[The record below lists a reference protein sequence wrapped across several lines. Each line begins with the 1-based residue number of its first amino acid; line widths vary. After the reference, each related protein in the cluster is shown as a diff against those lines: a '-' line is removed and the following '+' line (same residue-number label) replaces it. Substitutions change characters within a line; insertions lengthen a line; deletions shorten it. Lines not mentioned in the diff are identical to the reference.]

1 MTFVKERIK
10 QCDVVYHQLGETDRS
25 AMPIGNGVLASSVW
39 TQKDGNVYLYLSRVD
54 ALTEIDRTV
63 KLGMIK
69 ISCNPIQFS
78 ESSYRQE
85 LSIYDGVIEIIGKN
99 GALTIWIDSEKN
111 CLCVKGDFSTRVGVN
126 AEYITWRTEDK
137 GHVGEYL
144 GSLSSVETADCV
156 IDTPKGVL
164 FYHKNGDNLIAQTF
178 EIQNISEYLD
188 IAPDFLTNRI
198 FGGLVVESKN
208 DFEYELIV
216 ATESMQGTKEVF
228 ESSLQN
234 KICKL
239 GDLKNSLEKTK
250 LSWNEYWHMSYIFV
264 EGDEAARIEPMDH
277 IKKVKKETSEY
288 TCTCESEI
296 TKAYTYTKYMN
307 ACCNKG
313 EFPVLYNGMLFNLC
327 PGNNMHFARENFGE
341 AYTVQPANYTIEV
354 NPDERSWCR
363 EHLWQ
368 NVRHP
373 YFSMLMRGEGEKMK
387 ALFRYYKN
395 FAEINRARADK
406 YFHAKGQHTTEMTMS
421 FGVHSAEIYG
431 LDRTGVAD
439 GYVENRWGGAVDIS
453 PGLELVALMLE
464 YYEFMKDVVFLN
476 EEVLPLLKDILLYIE
491 TRFPKMKDGKMQIG
505 PINAIETYRDTINP
519 VTIIAGLQCILG
531 KLCSWN
537 ADEVENHGYFCDYYK
552 KVPGL
557 KVDEKTQLIS
567 AADEYIDERFN
578 VEVPELYAIYP
589 FKNYAFYKEDANL
602 AVRTFKEKIK
612 QYDTNKCFII
622 GETPGSPSYS
632 GWQYNGVIASIL
644 NLKDEA
650 GEMLRMNC
658 GLQNPGTRFPA
669 MWGPIYDAVPDTD
682 HGANILNQLQY
693 MVMQVEGEKI
703 YILPGFPEA
712 WNVEFK
718 LYADKDTVIEVSYK
732 DGVIQ
737 DLNVIPESRKK
748 DIIICG

>member
-1 MTFVKERIK
+1 MAFVKERIK
-10 QCDVVYHQLGETDRS
+10 QCDVVYHHLGETDRS

-39 TQKDGNVYLYLSRVD
+39 TQKDGSVYLYLSRVD

-69 ISCNPIQFS
+69 ITCSPTQFV
-78 ESSYRQE
+78 EESYRQE
-85 LSIYDGVIEIIGKN
+85 LLIYDGAIEIFGKD
-99 GALTIWIDSEKN
+99 GSLIIWIDSEKN
-111 CLCVKGDFSTRVGVN
+111 CLCAKGNFSKKVDVS

-144 GSLSSVETADCV
+144 GSLSSVETADHV
-156 IDTPKGVL
+156 IETRTGVL
-164 FYHKNGDNLIAQTF
+164 FYHQNGDNLIAQTL

-188 IAPDFLTNRI
+188 VVPDFLTNRI
-198 FGGLVVESKN
+198 FGGFLVEKK
-208 DFEYELIV
+208 DTYEYELIV
-216 ATESMQGTKEVF
+216 ATESIQGTKTEFVDHLKKMICEV
-228 ESSLQN
+228 
-234 KICKL
+234 
-239 GDLKNSLEKTK
+239 GDLEESLKRTK
-250 LSWNEYWHMSYIFV
+250 LSWHEYWNKSYIFV

-277 IKKVKKETSEY
+277 IQKVKKETSEY
-288 TCTCESEI
+288 TCACESEI

-307 ACCNKG
+307 ACCNEG

-327 PGNNMHFARENFGE
+327 PGNNMHFERENFGE
-341 AYTVQPANYTIEV
+341 AYTAQPSEYTIEV

-387 ALFRYYKN
+387 VLFRYYKN
-395 FAEINRARADK
+395 FAGINRARADK

-431 LDRTGVAD
+431 LDRTGVSD

-453 PGLELVALMLE
+453 PGLELVALMVD
-464 YYEFMKDVVFLN
+464 YYEFMKDTTFLN
-476 EEVLPLLKDILLYIE
+476 EEVLPFLKEILIYIE
-491 TRFPKMKDGKMQIG
+491 TRFPEMKDGKMQIG

-531 KLCSWN
+531 KLCAWSS
-537 ADEVENHGYFCDYYK
+537 DIVEDHSYFCSYYE
-552 KVPGL
+552 KVPIL
-557 KVDEKTQLIS
+557 KVDEKSQLIS
-567 AADEYIDERFN
+567 AADEYVDERFN

-589 FKNYAFYKEDANL
+589 FKNYAFYKDNVDL
-602 AVRTFKEKIK
+602 AVRTFKEKIE

-644 NLKDEA
+644 NLKEEA
-650 GEMLRMNC
+650 GEMLRKNC
-658 GLQNPGTRFPA
+658 SLQNPGTRFPA

-693 MVMQVEGEKI
+693 MVMQVEDEKI
-703 YILPGFPEA
+703 YILPGFSEK

-718 LYADKDTVIEVSYK
+718 LYADKDTVVEVSYK
-732 DGVIQ
+732 EGVIQ
-737 DLNVIPESRKK
+737 DMKVIPESRKK
-748 DIIICG
+748 DIVICE